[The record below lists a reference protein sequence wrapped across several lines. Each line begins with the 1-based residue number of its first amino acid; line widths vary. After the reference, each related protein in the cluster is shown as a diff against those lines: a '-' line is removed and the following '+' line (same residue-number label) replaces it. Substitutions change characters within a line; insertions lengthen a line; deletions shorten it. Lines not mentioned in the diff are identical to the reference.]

1 MPSEKQPSPK
11 LLIQIADQL
20 ESALIEAGEAILARY
35 RLPEHAIQTKA
46 DLTPVTDADIASHD
60 LLCDALAR
68 VTPDWPVVS
77 EEDGAPADQDP
88 ALSTTNSTTNSTP
101 YWLLDPLDGTK
112 EFIARTGEFSINLG
126 LVIDADAFFGL
137 LYGPLDHVLYRGG
150 KNLPAQRRQQ
160 DSAWERIGCRRR
172 PSSGGVVIASRRSA
186 ATPHDANFER
196 REYLGSALKFARIA
210 EGSADVYLRQGPT
223 MEWDT
228 CAGQAIVEAAG
239 GSLCDL
245 SGSPLRY
252 GKINRR
258 NPGFIAQGLKAA
270 GESPR

>member
-1 MPSEKQPSPK
+1 M
-11 LLIQIADQL
+11 
-20 ESALIEAGEAILARY
+20 
-35 RLPEHAIQTKA
+35 
-46 DLTPVTDADIASHD
+46 
-60 LLCDALAR
+60 
-68 VTPDWPVVS
+68 
-77 EEDGAPADQDP
+77 
-88 ALSTTNSTTNSTP
+88 
-101 YWLLDPLDGTK
+101 
-112 EFIARTGEFSINLG
+112 
-126 LVIDADAFFGL
+126 
-137 LYGPLDHVLYRGG
+137 
-150 KNLPAQRRQQ
+150 
-160 DSAWERIGCRRR
+160 
-172 PSSGGVVIASRRSA
+172 VIASRRSA

-239 GSLCDL
+239 GSLYDL

>member
-1 MPSEKQPSPK
+1 M
-11 LLIQIADQL
+11 LIQIADQL

-88 ALSTTNSTTNSTP
+88 VLSTTNSTTNSTP

-126 LVIDADAFFGL
+126 LVIDADA
-137 LYGPLDHVLYRGG
+137 
-150 KNLPAQRRQQ
+150 
-160 DSAWERIGCRRR
+160 
-172 PSSGGVVIASRRSA
+172 
-186 ATPHDANFER
+186 
-196 REYLGSALKFARIA
+196 
-210 EGSADVYLRQGPT
+210 
-223 MEWDT
+223 
-228 CAGQAIVEAAG
+228 
-239 GSLCDL
+239 
-245 SGSPLRY
+245 
-252 GKINRR
+252 
-258 NPGFIAQGLKAA
+258 
-270 GESPR
+270 